1 MCSCRT
7 GGYCRPTNRT
17 DIHEH
22 VENLRSALDSFAG
35 QKVDQV
41 VVIGDVC
48 ETGEW
53 IEETCRLLAEA
64 GAVGVWGNHDFG
76 MCVEPTEKIRTK
88 YPAVVLDFMT
98 SHRPRL
104 DIEGCYF
111 AHVEPRLNPE
121 ELADLWYFDGPPDEH
136 GKLDRIFDAVPHRI
150 MFAGH
155 YHKWLLAAPDG
166 VKDRKGDRGQFAERT
181 ILRSDRSVMRG
192 PVFRIR
198 HRHLGIGPL
207 QPKMNEYGQASRPP
221 SRWGNAATS
230 LLRGLLVAKTTGD
243 LVHVT

>member
-1 MCSCRT
+1 MKL
-7 GGYCRPTNRT
+7 GLLT

-35 QKVDQV
+35 QEVDQV

-76 MCVEPTEKIRTK
+76 MCVEPSEKMRTK

-98 SHRPRL
+98 SLQPRL
-104 DIEGCYF
+104 EIEGCYF
-111 AHVEPRLNPE
+111 AHVEPWLNPE
-121 ELADLWYFDGPPDEH
+121 ELTDLWYFDGPPDEH

-166 VKDRKGDRGQFAERT
+166 IKDWKGDHPVNLAKGRFVLIGALCEGRFA
-181 ILRSDRSVMRG
+181 
-192 PVFRIR
+192 VFDTDSSE
-198 HRHLGIGPL
+198 LVPF
-207 QPKMNEYGQASRPP
+207 NE
-221 SRWGNAATS
+221 
-230 LLRGLLVAKTTGD
+230 K
-243 LVHVT
+243 